1 MNLRIDWNETY
12 SIGIPLLDA
21 QHQVLF
27 DIANSI
33 PETVDEKKARTC
45 IVRLFKYVRE
55 HFTAEEEE
63 MRKLGYPKLDEHIRV
78 HDALI
83 EKLSDVAVAP
93 LETDE
98 ANLALKRFVLHWI
111 VDHIMIR
118 DKDIAR
124 HIAQQH

>member
-12 SIGIPLLDA
+12 SIGIPELDA
-21 QHQVLF
+21 QHQLLF
-27 DIANSI
+27 NIANSI

-45 IVRLFKYVRE
+45 IVRLFKYARE
-55 HFTAEEEE
+55 HFATEEDE
-63 MRKLGYPKLDEHIRV
+63 MRRVGYPKLDEHIRI

-83 EKLSDVAVAP
+83 SNLSDVAMAP
-93 LETDE
+93 LDTEE
-98 ANLALKRFVLHWI
+98 ANIAFKKFALHWI

-124 HIAQQH
+124 HIAQQR